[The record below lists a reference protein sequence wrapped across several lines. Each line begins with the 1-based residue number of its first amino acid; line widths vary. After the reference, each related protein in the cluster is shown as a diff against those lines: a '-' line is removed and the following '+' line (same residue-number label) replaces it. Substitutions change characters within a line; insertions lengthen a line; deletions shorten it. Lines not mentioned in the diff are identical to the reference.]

1 MAPNLIGS
9 TFLIAETAITNNN
22 NDANNNKQATLAKS
36 TCKTATSNND
46 RVPNQGES
54 AAAIS
59 RQNSAKPVA
68 QTQNKAD
75 TATQK
80 PYKMEIV
87 WFNVFLFVLLHSS
100 ALYGVWLIWAENAY
114 LEFVIGYFY
123 AILGGL
129 GITAGVHRLWSHRAY
144 KAKLPLRIFL
154 MLCQSLAF
162 QNSIYEW
169 CRDHRVHHKFTDTN
183 ADPHNS
189 GRGFFFAHMGW
200 LMCKKHSDV
209 RERGKCI
216 DMSDILADPVVQ
228 FQRKYYFVV
237 MPICCFV
244 LPALFPYF
252 VLGSSLQVCFFVC
265 SMLRYALSLHGTWL
279 VNSAAHFYGMR
290 PYEKN
295 ISSVD
300 SKFVSIIAFGEGW
313 HNYHHVFPW
322 DYKAGELGA
331 YKHNWTTAFLDL
343 MARIGQAYDLKSVS
357 QELILKRLQRTG
369 DGSHYSLHDLNN
381 NNVNINQL
389 VSKLDHEKEDTMIW
403 GWDDT
408 DISSEDRKGAL
419 YENKEE

>member
-9 TFLIAETAITNNN
+9 TFLIAETAITNN
-22 NDANNNKQATLAKS
+22 DANNNKQATLAQT
-36 TCKTATSNND
+36 TCKTSNND
-46 RVPNQGES
+46 RVPNQGEP
-54 AAAIS
+54 AALM
-59 RQNSAKPVA
+59 RQNAAKPQA
-68 QTQNKAD
+68 QLQLQTK
-75 TATQK
+75 TETPTHK
-80 PYKMEIV
+80 PYKLEIV
-87 WFNVFLFVLLHSS
+87 WFNVMLFVVLHSM
-100 ALYGVWLIWAENAY
+100 AFYGIYLIYAENAY
-114 LEFVIGYFY
+114 LEFVISYLY
-123 AILGGL
+123 AMLGGL

-144 KAKLPLRIFL
+144 KARLPLRIFL

-209 RERGKCI
+209 TERGKNV
-216 DMSDILADPVVQ
+216 DMSDILADPVVR
-228 FQRKYYFVV
+228 FQKKYYFLV

-244 LPALFPYF
+244 IPAIIPYF
-252 VLGSSLQVCFFVC
+252 VLGSSLKVCFFVC
-265 SMLRYALSLHGTWL
+265 SMLRYTISLHATWL

-300 SKFVSIIAFGEGW
+300 SKAVAIIAFGEGW

-322 DYKAGELGA
+322 DYKAGELGT
-331 YKHNWTTAFLDL
+331 YQYNWTTAFLDF
-343 MARIGQAYDLKSVS
+343 MAYIGQAYDLKSVPK
-357 QELILKRLQRTG
+357 EMILKRVQRTG
-369 DGSHYSLHDLNN
+369 DGTHLSVKDINN
-381 NNVNINQL
+381 NNLSEL
-389 VSKLDHEKEDTMIW
+389 VSKLDHDKEETMVW

-408 DISSEDRKGAL
+408 DVCEDDRKDAL
-419 YENKEE
+419 HVGKVE